1 MPRALTLLDPELVP
15 AILTEARRILR
26 EIGVDVQGSAL
37 RRRVLEAGLRL
48 DARGERVL
56 FPDDAVDRA
65 LATVPGRFW
74 LYDRDGEPHA
84 ELGSG
89 RTWFVPGSSGLR
101 VLDHRTGATRDALTS
116 DFRSYVRLAS
126 GLPGVDHL
134 ATAFST
140 ADVPVA
146 VADAWRLFLVL
157 SESRSAVVSG
167 AFTEHGVPRM
177 AAMLGLFRRDAADL
191 AARPFS
197 VFTVTPTGSFRYG
210 DDSCQNLLDCA
221 EAGIPVEIVPV
232 TLLGL
237 IAPVTA
243 VGAAV
248 FHAADA
254 LAGIVMAQLV
264 RPGLP
269 MLWGAAPAAFHMR
282 LATSQ
287 MSAVEA
293 MRLAIISA
301 EVGRALGIPTQA
313 YLGFSSSRLV
323 DAQAGAETAMGTVL
337 ASLGGV
343 DQVAG
348 PGMLDE
354 LLTFSLPKL
363 VLDAELCQQARHLAR
378 PVVVADDLPTLELAR
393 ELLAEGQL
401 MIAEPTLAHW
411 PTELHLPGP
420 TFDRDTRD
428 RWEAGGGLDTAARA
442 ALEVERRL
450 AAWEPVDV
458 PEPAVIAELRR
469 IVAAGVEPG
478 VVLQE

>member
-1 MPRALTLLDPELVP
+1 VSFLDPELVP
-15 AILTEARRILR
+15 TVLAEARRILA
-26 EIGVDVQGSAL
+26 EIGVDVQGRAL
-37 RRRVLEAGLRL
+37 RDRVLDAGLRP
-48 DARGERVL
+48 DAAGERVR
-56 FPDDAVDRA
+56 FPDDVVDRA
-65 LATVPGRFW
+65 LATVPERFW
-74 LYDRDGEPHA
+74 LYDRDGGPHA
-84 ELGSG
+84 ELGG
-89 RTWFVPGSSGLR
+89 GARTRFVPGSSGLR
-101 VLDHRTGATRDALTS
+101 VLDHRTGVTRDALTA

-140 ADVPVA
+140 ADVPLSI
-146 VADAWRLFLVL
+146 ADAWRLFLVL
-157 SESRSAVVSG
+157 TESRRPVVSG

-177 AAMLGLFRRDAADL
+177 AAMLRLFRRDAADL
-191 AARPFS
+191 AARPS
-197 VFTVTPTGSFRYG
+197 AIFTVTPTGSFRFG

-221 EAGIPVEIVPV
+221 EVGIPIEIVPV

-237 IAPVTA
+237 IAPVTP

-269 MLWGAAPAAFHMR
+269 VLWGAAPAAFHMR

-293 MRLAIISA
+293 MRLAVISA
-301 EVGRALGIPTQA
+301 ELGRALRIPTQA
-313 YLGFSSSRLV
+313 YLAFSSSKLL
-323 DAQAGAETAMGTVL
+323 DAQAGAETAVGAVL
-337 ASLGGV
+337 AALSGV

-354 LLTFSLPKL
+354 LLAFSLPKL
-363 VLDAELCQQARHLAR
+363 VLDAELCLQARHLAR
-378 PVVVADDLPTLELAR
+378 DVVVADDLPTLDLAR
-393 ELLAEGQL
+393 ELLTEGQL
-401 MIAEPTLAHW
+401 MIAASTLAHW

-420 TFDRDTRD
+420 AFDRDTRD
-428 RWEAGGGLDTAARA
+428 RWEASGSLDAAARVA
-442 ALEVERRL
+442 AEVERRL

-458 PEPAVIAELRR
+458 PDPAIVAELRR
-469 IVAAGVEPG
+469 LVGEGLEPDAR
-478 VVLQE
+478 LP